1 MTGMSSSISRLIMRV
16 ASKPSITGILKS
28 IKIKSYIPGEASRSI
43 SIASLPFSA
52 RAAQQSNAF
61 SIIRKSFAAAS
72 VSSTSKTDILLV
84 SVSALP
90 QTISFVPGTFTRS
103 SSLWLHARLWCALSA
118 AAEDCKS
125 LSVTFSMRSLA
136 SLLAVLT
143 AFTAAIDF
151 MNDSLLS
158 TLSLNCVVK
167 GDSAPEK
174 LHSTFSVILGTFDD
188 VLQVSSLIAVS
199 RFNTR
204 PRNLETSIISFS
216 CFLFNGFE

>member
-125 LSVTFSMRSLA
+125 LSVIFSVGCLGA
-136 SLLAVLT
+136 LFAFLT
-143 AFTAAIDF
+143 AFTALIDF
-151 MNDSLLS
+151 IKDSLSFKLF
-158 TLSLNCVVK
+158 LRWGVVT
-167 GDSAPEK
+167 DFVPEK
-174 LHSTFSVILGTFDD
+174 LRVYSSAFFRTLED
-188 VLQVSSLIAVS
+188 VLPFSAKTAELV
-199 RFNTR
+199 TR